1 MGPTKARGILT
12 LCLSD
17 DVPGTRRGKDER
29 RANLRVGIF
38 VSAAGRQLCLIRNL
52 SRGGARVRVY
62 RRFRL
67 GSRATLDLKT
77 GHRIKGTVVWAQ
89 QGHVGLEF
97 DAPVDIEQ
105 LFSTESLAAKGH
117 RARLPRVECD
127 AAATVRVGTQI
138 IKGRVV
144 DISQGGI
151 KLESDQAIEP
161 GEAVVLLPDLY
172 PLASSVRWTDGR
184 YSGIGFKELVPFR
197 RLLDWTRTWS
207 SAEPEPVSSTRAILP
222 PLEDEAGRAA
232 GSRT

>member
-12 LCLSD
+12 LSLSD

-38 VSAAGRQLCLIRNL
+38 ETAAGKQLCLIRNL
-52 SRGGARVRVY
+52 SRGGARIRVY

-67 GSRATLDLKT
+67 GTRAVIDLKT
-77 GHRIKGTVVWAQ
+77 GHRLDGVIVWAQ
-89 QGHVGLEF
+89 SGHVGMEF
-97 DAPVDIEQ
+97 DAPVDIER
-105 LFSTESLAAKGH
+105 LFSTETLEAKGH

-127 AAATVRVGTQI
+127 AAATVRSGSQI

-151 KLESDQAIEP
+151 KLESDQPIAP

-172 PLASSVRWTDGR
+172 PLAGSVRWTDGR
-184 YSGIGFKELVPFR
+184 YSGIGFQELVPFR

-207 SAEPEPVSSTRAILP
+207 GAEPEPVSSTRAILP
-222 PLEDEAGRAA
+222 PADEDAARAT
-232 GSRT
+232 GSRK